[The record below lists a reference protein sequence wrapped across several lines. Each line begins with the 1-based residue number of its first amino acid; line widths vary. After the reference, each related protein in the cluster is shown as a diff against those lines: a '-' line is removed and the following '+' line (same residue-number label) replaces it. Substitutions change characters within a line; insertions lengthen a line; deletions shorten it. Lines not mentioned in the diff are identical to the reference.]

1 MAQGVGFNFD
11 VNDKTDSYFG
21 KAEVQEHQECWVERE
36 KDILGKHLQ
45 PS

>member
-11 VNDKTDSYFG
+11 VNDETDSYFG
-21 KAEVQEHQECWVERE
+21 KAEVPEYQECWVERD
-36 KDILGKHLQ
+36 KDILRKHLQ